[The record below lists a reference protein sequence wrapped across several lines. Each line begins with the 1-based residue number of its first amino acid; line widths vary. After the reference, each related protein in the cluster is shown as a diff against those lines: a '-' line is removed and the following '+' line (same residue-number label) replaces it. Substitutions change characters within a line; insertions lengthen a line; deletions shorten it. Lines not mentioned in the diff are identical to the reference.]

1 MTCEIALFHLA
12 QPATLGAAGSGG
24 GPLDT
29 SNASCAYRRRR
40 RAACLSALPLR
51 MRRGG
56 MVMPLS
62 CVTLHM
68 AQPEYVKLRMNPS

>member
-1 MTCEIALFHLA
+1 VTCEIALFHLA

-29 SNASCAYRRRR
+29 SNASCAYRKATSRR
-40 RAACLSALPLR
+40 LPSALPLR

-68 AQPEYVKLRMNPS
+68 AQPICKLRMNPS